1 VRSVTTLEP
10 LDPHDD
16 EQYAA
21 FHAAYLA
28 AHDDEWDRPYSF
40 REKRAELL
48 DESSYTATHGVLARD
63 EAGQVVGA
71 GLVELPLKD
80 NLTLAYVEVTIP
92 PEHRR
97 RGHGSAVLDGLEEI
111 AVAAGRT
118 AFFAEVRWP
127 EGTDGSARTAFA
139 EARGFRRDLVDAHR
153 VLTLPATLPEAPVRD
168 GYTLRAWRGPCP
180 PEWVEE
186 YAHLL
191 SLIVQEA
198 PSGDYPLE
206 NEFFDA
212 ARVRRDEDLLTAQG
226 RVMQVVA
233 AVSPDGR
240 LAGHTQLVL
249 SDSDSDNVFQ
259 WDTLVL
265 AEHRG
270 HGLGLSLKVAAM
282 HASADL
288 LVGRRHVHTFNAAV
302 NAPMIAV
309 NEAMGFRLVGWLGE
323 YVREL

>member
-1 VRSVTTLEP
+1 MRIER

-21 FHAAYLA
+21 FHAACLA
-28 AHDDEWDRPYSF
+28 AHDDEWDRPYSA
-40 REKRAELL
+40 REKRAQLL
-48 DESSYTATHGVLARD
+48 DDSAYTETTAVVAHD
-63 EAGQVVGA
+63 DAGRVVGA

-80 NLTLAYVEVTIP
+80 NLTLAYVGVMVP

-97 RGHGSAVLDGLEEI
+97 RGHGRAVLSRLEQI

-118 AFFAEVRWP
+118 TLFAEARWP
-127 EGTDGSARTAFA
+127 EGADGSARTAFA
-139 EARGFRRDLVDAHR
+139 ESLGFRRDLVDAHR
-153 VLTLPATLPEAPVRD
+153 VLSLPAHLPEAPVRD
-168 GYTLRAWRGPCP
+168 GYTLQAWRGPCP
-180 PEWVEE
+180 PAWVNQ
-186 YAHLL
+186 YANLL

-198 PSGDYPLE
+198 PSGEYPLE

-212 ARVRRDEDLLTAQG
+212 ARVRRDEELLVAQG
-226 RVMQVVA
+226 RVMQVVV
-233 AVSPDGR
+233 AVAPDGL
-240 LAGHTQLVL
+240 LAGHTQLVFSE
-249 SDSDSDNVFQ
+249 SDSDEVYQ

-270 HGLGLSLKVAAM
+270 HALGLSLKVAAM
-282 HASADL
+282 RAAADL
-288 LVGRRHVHTFNAAV
+288 LAGRRHVHTFNAAA
-302 NAPMIAV
+302 NGPMIAV